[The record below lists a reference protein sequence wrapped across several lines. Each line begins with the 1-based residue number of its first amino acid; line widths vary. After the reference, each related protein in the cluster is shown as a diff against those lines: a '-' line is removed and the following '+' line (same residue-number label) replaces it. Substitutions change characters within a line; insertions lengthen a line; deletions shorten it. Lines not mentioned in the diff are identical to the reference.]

1 MKKLVSYQCST
12 CGAIWG
18 TEEQAQHCEN
28 MHTGTDAGR
37 TSLIAQLHFPE
48 KSVFPDRL
56 TAKFYAHGKADMCQP
71 LTFVLAPECRAHL
84 GWKTDTIN
92 QLPPVGTEIIYRYE
106 HCDYPPRG
114 KTNTYD
120 VPATI
125 VEHLPPEQ
133 CEEEEGA
140 WYYPIMVQVA
150 PMDELVETIP
160 YHVRHAVA
168 GNTFRIGR
176 PLSEQL
182 IQWRYL

>member
-1 MKKLVSYQCST
+1 MKKLVSYQCGI
-12 CGAIWG
+12 CDAIWDS
-18 TEEQAQHCEN
+18 EEQAYACERG
-28 MHTGTDAGR
+28 HAGNDNNLE
-37 TSLIAQLHFPE
+37 SLIAQLHFQE

-92 QLPPVGTEIIYRYE
+92 QLPPVGTEIIYIYE
-106 HCDYPPRG
+106 HRG
-114 KTNTYD
+114 YSSRGNVDTYD

-125 VEHLPPEQ
+125 VEYLPPEQ
-133 CEEEEGA
+133 YEEEDGV
-140 WYYPIMVQVA
+140 WFYPIMVQVA
-150 PMDELVETIP
+150 PMNELAETIP

-168 GNTFRIGR
+168 GNTFRIGCV
-176 PLSEQL
+176 LSEQF